1 MAESNGGRAKSAA
14 NEMLMT
20 RFLLITS
27 SALILALNGMAFWH
41 VVRADPPL
49 SPIVG
54 AALIVTAAAWPLVIV
69 FAYRIGQATARLA
82 RHKKRPGREE
92 LHA

>member
-1 MAESNGGRAKSAA
+1 
-14 NEMLMT
+14 MLMT

-27 SALILALNGMAFWH
+27 SILILALNGTALWH
-41 VVRADPPL
+41 VLSAEPPL

-54 AALIVTAAAWPLVIV
+54 GALVATAAAWPLAIV

-82 RHKKRPGREE
+82 SHKKRPEG